1 MISKLFSL
9 DAVLDKW
16 IGCVNMLTGNL
27 VNWEE
32 SDWDTDGNKTVLRR
46 THICHVPSP
55 GIRQMNFNLNYP
67 ESKTFCKSLSSTFV
81 TFEAQEDINLAIGI
95 LAHSKNDKDTFWT
108 GFQFDATEKVYVLDN
123 RSKFRKDDMWAKGEP
138 NGEGIQSCVAMTIK
152 GKTATFSDEYC
163 NNKYSFFCYFDSEKI
178 VHVQS
183 DLKIYNVD
191 MYYAFNIPSSFNGYR
206 YGKIIKENEIWII
219 KTNEGEIVAKTGKL
233 NGLPIGNQSWE
244 FPGKPPEQHF
254 LILHTC
260 NTSSFPC
267 KNGICLDKSK
277 RCDSTFDCYD
287 KESAEDYSDEENC
300 KAVTAAVGYNK
311 LNIPQG
317 KDGLMVTVGF
327 KLLDF
332 LALDINHGTF
342 QLKFQLQTKWRDA
355 DLTFKNVKKGI
366 VNVLDLED
374 WKSMWV
380 PNLLF
385 LNTESIL
392 SSEELGSDFYS
403 FVYLDNIHETEKD
416 IQASVTNFFV
426 MGKDVD
432 IVKNSSYSLMFFC
445 EFDPIH
451 YPFDVQVCN
460 INLTLYV
467 ADYKKVQLQAGPVE
481 AETSMYEDFN
491 VSNWKIMKDNSPALK
506 GVKLSISFMLKR
518 NLSQSLMSTFMP
530 NIILMVVSILT
541 NYFLGKDLFEAVIS
555 INATVLMTVA
565 SLFADNSGLLPAT
578 VTIK

>member
-1 MISKLFSL
+1 MSI
-9 DAVLDKW
+9 
-16 IGCVNMLTGNL
+16 GNL

-32 SDWDTDGNKTVLRR
+32 SDWDTDGNKTSLRR
-46 THICHVPSP
+46 TYICHVPSP
-55 GIRQMNFNLNYP
+55 GIRKMNFSLSYS
-67 ESKTFCKSLSSTFV
+67 ESKTFCQSLSSIFV
-81 TFEAQEDINLAIGI
+81 TFEAQEDIDQAIKNLAKF
-95 LAHSKNDKDTFWT
+95 KNDKETYWT
-108 GFQFDATEKVYVLDN
+108 GFQYDAEENVYVTDN
-123 RSKFRKDDMWAKGEP
+123 RSKFSKDDIWARGEP

-152 GKTATFSDEYC
+152 GETATFSDEYC
-163 NNKYSFFCYFDSEKI
+163 NNEYPFFCYFDSETI

-183 DLKIYNVD
+183 DVNILNVD
-191 MYYAFNIPSSFNGYR
+191 MHYAFDIPSSFNGYR

-219 KTNEGEIVAKTGKL
+219 KTREGEIVGRTGKL

-244 FPGKPPEQHF
+244 FPGEQKQQHF

-260 NTSSFPC
+260 NNTSFPC

-287 KESAEDYSDEENC
+287 KENAEDYSDEENC
-300 KAVTAAVGYNK
+300 KAVEAAVGYNK
-311 LNIPQG
+311 LKIPQG
-317 KDGLMVTVGF
+317 KDDLMVTVGF

-332 LALDINHGTF
+332 LALDINQGTF

-366 VNVLDLED
+366 LNVLDLED

-385 LNTESIL
+385 LNTEGIL
-392 SSEELGSDFYS
+392 SSEEFDSDSYS
-403 FVYLDNIHETEKD
+403 FVYLDNIHETEIDNK
-416 IQASVTNFFV
+416 ASFTNFYV

-432 IVKNSSYSLMFFC
+432 IVKNSSYSLKFHC

-467 ADYKKVQLQAGPVE
+467 ADYKSIQLQAGPVE
-481 AETSMYEDFN
+481 ADTIMYEDFN
-491 VSNWKIMKDNSPALK
+491 VSNWKIMKENSSALT
-506 GVKLSISFMLKR
+506 GVQLSISFMLKR
-518 NLSQSLMSTFMP
+518 NLAQSLMSTFMP
-530 NIILMVVSILT
+530 NIILMVVSIVT

-565 SLFADNSGLLPAT
+565 SLFADTSGFLPAT